1 MFGSD
6 HAKLAES
13 QNWADQNRANGGVAP
28 RLSRR
33 AVLVGVA
40 CAVGP
45 LLVLALLVIN
55 SPVMAAHRPKE
66 LERGSYRSVR
76 GQRRRRI

>member
-45 LLVLALLVIN
+45 LLVLALLV
-55 SPVMAAHRPKE
+55 M
-66 LERGSYRSVR
+66 LL
-76 GQRRRRI
+76 